1 MDDGANDGD
10 ERAATSGVGA
20 GALDLR
26 QQIADMSASAI
37 EQIEKLTAMA
47 QLIADAEARAADAE
61 ARAADYEARAGRLD
75 EVMRKAEAQFAT
87 FETVIARIDELE
99 AERSERK
106 RIPGLIESC
115 AAAEA
120 RAADAEARA
129 ADAEARAADAETRAA
144 DAGTRAADAE
154 TRAADAAKRTAQLN
168 QFWKDT
174 LKAQVDETLKGSQ
187 ARTAQVDEMLKT
199 SQARTFADIP
209 SEHKLPPAPPR
220 SPLRERND

>member
-37 EQIEKLTAMA
+37 EQIEKLAAMA

-61 ARAADYEARAGRLD
+61 ARAADAEARAADYEARVGRWNELMRQVEAG
-75 EVMRKAEAQFAT
+75 
-87 FETVIARIDELE
+87 IARIARMQE
-99 AERSERK
+99 AQLSENK

-144 DAGTRAADAE
+144 DAGTRAADDE

-174 LKAQVDETLKGSQ
+174 LRAQVDETLESWP
-187 ARTAQVDEMLKT
+187 TAQVDEMLKT
-199 SQARTFADIP
+199 SQARTFADNP

>member
-37 EQIEKLTAMA
+37 EQIEKLAAMA

-61 ARAADYEARAGRLD
+61 ARAADYEARVGRWNELMRQVEAG
-75 EVMRKAEAQFAT
+75 
-87 FETVIARIDELE
+87 IARIARMQE
-99 AERSERK
+99 AQLSENK

-144 DAGTRAADAE
+144 DA
-154 TRAADAAKRTAQLN
+154 AKRTAQLN

-174 LKAQVDETLKGSQ
+174 LRAQVDETLESWP
-187 ARTAQVDEMLKT
+187 TAQVDEMLKT